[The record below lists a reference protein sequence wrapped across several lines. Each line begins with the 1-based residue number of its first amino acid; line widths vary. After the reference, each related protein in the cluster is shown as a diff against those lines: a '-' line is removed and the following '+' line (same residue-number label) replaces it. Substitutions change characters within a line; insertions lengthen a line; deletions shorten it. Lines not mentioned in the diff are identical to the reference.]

1 MKFSLALF
9 ALLSTLRFSNG
20 SVRVL
25 EDFLT
30 AGECE
35 EYLRQATDKILKA
48 PDAALRDPRFR
59 SKIPIEHAIYQRLVD
74 GMGSLSS
81 SMSCENEDQT
91 CSKEVAKSE
100 VYISSIL
107 RSTKIHKDSLVDR
120 DAKPL
125 DHDGFRAGFVFLDDN
140 DEGYFLHGTDKIE
153 AKKGSFVTFVGDV
166 EHQTIIPAGAKNPV
180 HLLGPF
186 TLTTERSLS
195 LVGVSQCGDGFVDQY
210 GSDGLLGTA
219 DDEECDD
226 SGNMSGDGCSADCK
240 VEACSG
246 GCNGDPHFKTWRGKH
261 FDYHGECDLVLLH
274 SSASESGLGLD
285 LDVHI
290 RTKIRRDMSY
300 IASAALRI
308 GSDLLE
314 VESQGVYYL
323 NGVLSAALPAVFS
336 GFAFSHT
343 QSTDKQ
349 HVFEVHLGGRER
361 IKLKTY
367 KDFVSVLIE
376 QGESKHFL
384 NSVGLMGD
392 FRLGHMVARDG
403 KNVMDD
409 ANAFGQEWQVLDTE
423 PSLFHTVRL
432 PQHPQQVCTLP
443 PPMQASQLRRRLSES
458 SSVDQLAAEKAC
470 AHWGEGKDDC
480 VFDVLTTGDLEMAVA
495 GAY

>member
-1 MKFSLALF
+1 MFLANEAHNIIDKLALCCHLASPRCSFQTSFNTMKFSLAVF
-9 ALLSTLRFSNG
+9 ALLSTLPFSNG

-25 EDFLT
+25 EDFLS

-59 SKIPIEHAIYQRLVD
+59 SKIPIDHAIYQRLVD
-74 GMGSLSS
+74 VMDSLSS

-91 CSKEVAKSE
+91 CSKEVEKPE

-107 RSTKIHKDSLVDR
+107 RSTEIHKDSLVDR
-120 DAKPL
+120 NAKPL

-140 DEGYFLHGTDKIE
+140 EEGYFLHGTDKIQ
-153 AKKGSFVTFVGDV
+153 AKKGSFVTFEGHV

-195 LVGVSQCGDGFVDQY
+195 LVGSNPDPPCDP
-210 GSDGLLGTA
+210 A
-219 DDEECDD
+219 DA
-226 SGNMSGDGCSADCK
+226 SGC
-240 VEACSG
+240 
-246 GCNGDPHFKTWRGKH
+246 GDPHFKTWRGKH

-274 SSASESGLGLD
+274 SSAFESGLG

-300 IASAALRI
+300 ISSAALRI
-308 GSDLLE
+308 GSDVLE

-323 NGVLSAALPAVFS
+323 NGVLSAALPAKFS

-343 QSTDKQ
+343 QPTDKQ
-349 HVFEVHLGGRER
+349 HVFEVYLGGRER

-376 QGESKHFL
+376 QGENKHFGD
-384 NSVGLMGD
+384 SAGLMGD
-392 FRLGHMVARDG
+392 FQMGHMIARDG
-403 KNVMDD
+403 KSVIDD
-409 ANAFGQEWQVLDTE
+409 ANAFGQEWQVLDTD
-423 PSLFHTVRL
+423 PSLFQTLRF
-432 PQHPQQVCTLP
+432 PQHPTECTMP
-443 PPMQASQLRRRLSES
+443 PPTQASQLRRRLSES
-458 SSVDQLAAEKAC
+458 SSVDQLTAEKAC
-470 AHWGEGKDDC
+470 EHWGEGKDDC
-480 VFDVLTTGDLEMAVA
+480 VFDVLTTGDLEMAVV